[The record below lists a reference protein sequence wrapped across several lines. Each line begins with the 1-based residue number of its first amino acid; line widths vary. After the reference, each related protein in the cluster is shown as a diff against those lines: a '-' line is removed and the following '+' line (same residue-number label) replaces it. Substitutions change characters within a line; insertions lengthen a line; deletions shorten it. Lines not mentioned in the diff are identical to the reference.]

1 MRNTW
6 LGNEQKY
13 YPWHETGLFSHRP
26 VKEKKDSLE
35 IKYGSEWRGMRLV
48 SNCESRSR
56 SPIDR
61 ERHGSLTNRIL
72 QPELQDSSPISS
84 RRKLVQTPTIP
95 KERAESRKKLK
106 KDGNDLQKNCYSFD
120 NPIVTAE
127 LQNTYRQRSITP
139 ERNTEKVGKKTC
151 DKAALDRIGNLMAD
165 KLPPR
170 PSNKIKIEFVS
181 QITNL
186 PGTIKLEPEKAK
198 PGSLEKYKE
207 RGLIRTECKEAKP
220 SKQRTES
227 GVEQWRSSF
236 DIIKH
241 VISSKTYY

>member
-6 LGNEQKY
+6 LGNEQKF

-26 VKEKKDSLE
+26 VKEKKDSME

-48 SNCESRSR
+48 SNCETRSK

-61 ERHGSLTNRIL
+61 ERHGSLTNRTL
-72 QPELQDSSPISS
+72 EPELQDSSPTST
-84 RRKLVQTPTIP
+84 RRKLVKTPTIH
-95 KERAESRKKLK
+95 KERAESRKRLQQ
-106 KDGNDLQKNCYSFD
+106 DGKDLQKNSYSFD
-120 NPIVTAE
+120 NPIVTTE

-139 ERNTEKVGKKTC
+139 ERNLERVGKKTC
-151 DKAALDRIGNLMAD
+151 EKAGLDRIGNLMAD

-170 PSNKIKIEFVS
+170 PSNKIKAEFVS
-181 QITNL
+181 QITTL
-186 PGTIKLEPEKAK
+186 PGTIKSEPEKVK

-207 RGLIRTECKEAKP
+207 RGLIRTECKEARPTKL
-220 SKQRTES
+220 RNES